1 MIVRRIRLDSNLQT
15 GSVVTLPPA
24 DAHYVARVLRLRA
37 DDTIAAFNGTGQ
49 EWHLRLTLVS
59 SHQVDAEVIASRPT
73 DPTMLAPIILGQ
85 AVPKSAKMDLI
96 VEKCS
101 ELGLTTLVPLY
112 TDRTV
117 VREVPERLH
126 NRLTRWRRIAE
137 SAAKQCGRQHLLYIQ
152 APQSLLDFCTQYQA
166 ITAKLVCWEG
176 ETHGGVR
183 QQLDRFAE
191 ADSHAVLIGPE
202 GGWTD
207 AEVDLARGH
216 GFIPVS
222 LGPRIL
228 RTETAAMTMTSLIRY
243 SRGDLDPD
251 SAAG

>member
-1 MIVRRIRLDSNLQT
+1 MRRIRLDSNLQK
-15 GSVVTLPPA
+15 GSSVVLPAA
-24 DAHYVARVLRLRA
+24 DAHYVARVLRLQEG
-37 DDTIAAFNGTGQ
+37 DTLAAFDGAGQ
-49 EWHLRLTLVS
+49 AWHLRLKTVS
-59 SHQVDAEVIASRPT
+59 GQQVTAEIIASLPVN
-73 DPTMLAPIILGQ
+73 PAALAPVILGQ

-117 VREVPERLH
+117 VRDVPDRLH

-137 SAAKQCGRQHLLYIQ
+137 AAAKQCGRQILLEIQ
-152 APQSLLDFCTQYQA
+152 SPQSLLDFCTQYQS
-166 ITAKLVCWEG
+166 TAAKVFCWEG
-176 ETHGGVR
+176 ETHSGVKSR
-183 QQLDRFAE
+183 LESLTE

-202 GGWTD
+202 GGWTE
-207 AEVDLARGH
+207 AEVDLIQGH

-228 RTETAAMTMTSLIRY
+228 RTETAAITITSLIRY
-243 SRGDLDPD
+243 SRGDLDPH
-251 SAAG
+251 SESG